1 MYDESRV
8 DVVNVPRTPCI
19 FVLSC
24 GISPIER
31 YTLSAALLK
40 GSFRTRW
47 PEAA

>member
-1 MYDESRV
+1 MRPSRNGAV
-8 DVVNVPRTPCI
+8 A
-19 FVLSC
+19 
-24 GISPIER
+24 R